1 MRSKEP
7 VEGTDIV
14 WSCQPLIHDN
24 ERLSGKVASLT
35 LALQAAHK
43 GIARL
48 KQRDETNHF
57 LKKEIKKLREENHWL
72 SRRAQLFSDLTRG
85 HAEFKHAYDSITKQI
100 LEEQKRLDDHMAD

>member
-43 GIARL
+43 GLHRL
-48 KQRDETNHF
+48 SKQN
-57 LKKEIKKLREENHWL
+57 KKLKVALAHW
-72 SRRAQLFSDLTRG
+72 
-85 HAEFKHAYDSITKQI
+85 E
-100 LEEQKRLDDHMAD
+100 EEQKVAKSCYVNKSF

>member
-43 GIARL
+43 GLHRL
-48 KQRDETNHF
+48 SKKNRE
-57 LKKEIKKLREENHWL
+57 LKEE
-72 SRRAQLFSDLTRG
+72 AQLVKTVERHYSLELARRC
-85 HAEFKHAYDSITKQI
+85 A
-100 LEEQKRLDDHMAD
+100 LEETVISLHKRIAELESGIVIPKVKVFQDDHLAD

>member
-43 GIARL
+43 GLHRL
-48 KQRDETNHF
+48 SKQN
-57 LKKEIKKLREENHWL
+57 KKLREENHWL

-85 HAEFKHAYDSITKQI
+85 HAEFKCAYDSITKQI

>member
-43 GIARL
+43 GLHRL
-48 KQRDETNHF
+48 SKQN
-57 LKKEIKKLREENHWL
+57 KKLKEDINYLRKTTPNAIQEQT
-72 SRRAQLFSDLTRG
+72 RRVAIEKTVYYLHKRI
-85 HAEFKHAYDSITKQI
+85 AE
-100 LEEQKRLDDHMAD
+100 LESGIVIPKVKVFQDDHLAN